1 MSSAD
6 AALFARATAVEFAA
20 MTPDIATIASGLSEA
35 QRRAVIAAPE
45 TLFGESRVL
54 ALRNRWST
62 KVVMNL
68 RKKGVCE
75 TYDAGRDRLTTL
87 GLAVRAY
94 LQEQAK

>member
-1 MSSAD
+1 
-6 AALFARATAVEFAA
+6 
-20 MTPDIATIASGLSEA
+20 MTPDIPTLAAGLSEA
-35 QRRAVIAAPE
+35 QRRAIIAAPE
-45 TLFGESRVL
+45 TLFGENRVL

-75 TYDAGRDRLTTL
+75 TFDAGRDRLTST

-94 LQEQAK
+94 LQEQTS